1 MLGAHSLRD
10 RRRTAVIEL
19 EVVAVTARPKSD
31 ENPHPEAS
39 VRLKERAGSRVLEF
53 GIGPGEAQAIALA
66 LHGRPQPRPMTHDLI
81 GNLLHALDDVA
92 VLRLVITRWEQELP
106 VELARQ
112 LAQGEAMQLTGTG
125 TLHAELELWH
135 RDRVIS
141 LDCRPS
147 DGIAVAIRLGVPII
161 AADGIEPILAA
172 A

>member
-1 MLGAHSLRD
+1 
-10 RRRTAVIEL
+10 
-19 EVVAVTARPKSD
+19 
-31 ENPHPEAS
+31 
-39 VRLKERAGSRVLEF
+39 
-53 GIGPGEAQAIALA
+53 
-66 LHGRPQPRPMTHDLI
+66 MTHDLI